1 MRSTIRAAAAFA
13 TAAVL
18 ALPAAAQ
25 TYSECNPLTQDC
37 EPVSALG
44 KTVTIDFSSA
54 SDSFTPTGNPT
65 YGDDGVSF
73 TVAKSGDNPNIASR
87 WYIMFGQVDVE
98 LQSAPGTGM
107 VSSFFLQ
114 SDCLDE
120 IDWEWLGSDAAQVQ
134 SNYFGKGQTTTHD
147 RGAFHANAGNQDG
160 FQKYTI
166 IWTAEQIVW
175 QINGITVRTLA
186 PADANNQYPQTP
198 MMVKLGAWAGGDSSN
213 DPGTI
218 EWAGG
223 PIDYSAGPY
232 TMKVKSLKVQDYS
245 TGTQYSYGDKTGN
258 WESIKS
264 TGGQINSGGT
274 PVQDEA
280 PAITSSAN
288 GQPIPFT
295 PADRSSVYPWVT
307 SATAA
312 PTQTFGT
319 PPGLPSGWSVSD
331 SGKVVPPSLA
341 PVSKTFPTF
350 RSSLLAIDTKT
361 YLQATSQP
369 ASSAP
374 SSQASPS
381 EPSSASKPSSASE
394 PSATADVQVITT
406 YDDKGFTTVY
416 TAPVGASA
424 TAKSFD
430 SKGFPITAAPS
441 SPTAGATANLQENN
455 VAPTASSSAFRPFFN
470 CGLVLLAASVGILS
484 VTL

>member
-13 TAAVL
+13 AAF

-25 TYSECNPLTQDC
+25 TYTDCNPLTQDC
-37 EPVSALG
+37 QPVSALG
-44 KTVTIDFSSA
+44 KTVNIDFTSA
-54 SDSFTPTGNPT
+54 SDSFTTTGNPT
-65 YGDDGVSF
+65 YGSDGASF

-98 LQSAPGTGM
+98 LQAAPGTGM

-120 IDWEWLGSDAAQVQ
+120 IDWEWLGSDNAQVQ

-175 QINGITVRTLA
+175 QINGVTVRTLA
-186 PADANNQYPQTP
+186 PANANNQYPQTP
-198 MMVKLGAWAGGDSSN
+198 MQIKIGAWAGGDSSN
-213 DPGTI
+213 SPGTI

-258 WESIKS
+258 WQSIVA
-264 TGGQINSGGT
+264 TGGEVNSGGT

-280 PAITSSAN
+280 PAVTSSAN
-288 GQPIPFT
+288 GQPMPFT
-295 PADRSSVYPWVT
+295 PVDHSSYPWVT
-307 SATAA
+307 STTAA
-312 PTQTFGT
+312 PTQTFVT

-341 PVSKTFPTF
+341 PVSKTFPA
-350 RSSLLAIDTKT
+350 LLSTLLVTKT
-361 YLQATSQP
+361 NMNSQATSQA
-369 ASSAP
+369 ASPTP

-381 EPSSASKPSSASE
+381 EPSSASKPGATSA
-394 PSATADVQVITT
+394 VQVVTT
-406 YDDKGFTTVY
+406 YDDQGFTTVY
-416 TAPVGASA
+416 TEPAGASA

-430 SKGFPITAAPS
+430 SQGFPITAAPS
-441 SPTAGATANLQENN
+441 PTGGATANLQENG
-455 VAPTASSSAFRPFFN
+455 VAPAPNASSSAFRPFFDA
-470 CGLVLLAASVGILS
+470 GLVFLAASFGVISVIL
-484 VTL
+484 